1 MTIITFT
8 MLYIHHHYL
17 VPEHF
22 LTLKGNLVLIKQT
35 LPIPPSTRP
44 LATTNL
50 LSFYGF
56 AYSGYFIET
65 E

>member
-1 MTIITFT
+1 MTISIFT

-35 LPIPPSTRP
+35 LPIPPSTGPWQP
-44 LATTNL
+44 LICFPSMDL
-50 LSFYGF
+50 RILDIS
-56 AYSGYFIET
+56 
-65 E
+65 